1 MSRSRGIT
9 EAHVVHRAL
18 AAALCCAALGLGQDW
33 SKPAFPEW
41 RDQTVLRLITD
52 SPWAKVSKVKLEWT
66 KRGEQTIT
74 YKDVPGADH
83 SPNKPF
89 GSPVGG
95 IGAPRL
101 KYPTQAEIL
110 IRWASALP
118 VRQAAALYK
127 QREGKLD
134 ATKLNEL
141 VGVPSPDYILEVRG
155 VPSEIAHMG
164 AESVEQIARQSTFL
178 RTAAGRVLKP
188 VRAQVTLQ
196 GATLTL
202 LVHFP
207 RTEPIRAEERDVEF
221 LGNLQIF
228 EFKER
233 FKLSSM
239 TYLGHLEL

>member
-1 MSRSRGIT
+1 MLVP
-9 EAHVVHRAL
+9 AV
-18 AAALCCAALGLGQDW
+18 CCAALAVAQDW
-33 SKPAFPEW
+33 TKPAFPDW

-74 YKDVPGADH
+74 YKDVPGADG
-83 SPNKPF
+83 SPNKPY
-89 GSPVGG
+89 GSPIGG
-95 IGAPRL
+95 IGTPRV

-118 VRQAAALYK
+118 VRQATAIYK

-134 ATKLNEL
+134 AAKLNEL
-141 VGVPSPDYILEVRG
+141 IGVPSPDYVLEVRG

-164 AESVEQIARQSTFL
+164 AESVEQLARQSTFL
-178 RTAAGRVLKP
+178 RTATGRVIKP
-188 VRAQVTLQ
+188 VRAQVALQ

-207 RTEPIRAEERDVEF
+207 RTEPIQAEEREVEF
-221 LGNLQIF
+221 LGNLQVF
-228 EFKER
+228 EFKEKFR
-233 FKLSSM
+233 LSAM